1 MQQLME
7 AAINARKYAY
17 APYSDFQV
25 GAAVLTVDG
34 EIFSGCNIEN
44 ASYGLTT
51 CAERTAIFQAVANG
65 KQQFSVLAVV
75 ADTNRPVIPCGACL
89 QVMVEFNI
97 PKVILGNLKGDTLE
111 LSLNELLPYQFK

>member
-1 MQQLME
+1 MQLVDE
-7 AAINARKYAY
+7 AINARKNAY
-17 APYSDFQV
+17 APYSKFPV

-51 CAERTAIFQAVANG
+51 CAERTAIFQAVAKG
-65 KQQFSVLAVV
+65 KQQFSALAVV
-75 ADTNRPVIPCGACL
+75 ADTSRPVIPCGACL

-97 PKVILGNLKGDTLE
+97 PKIILANLKGENLE
-111 LSLNELLPYQFK
+111 LSLDELLPYQFK